1 MPLIQIFFSSEFTHT
16 ACLSDFYVYVNK
28 TNLEFQVMGSSRVHG
43 VGADTV
49 SCFLWEVVKPC
60 CLRGLWGPRRGSRL
74 STGRSAHQRTK
85 MMVDVHQVFIDK
97 VPRQGG
103 DPYNLS
109 LLLENNSI
117 TKSCCIPKYLPYLCD
132 TSLGYLVTKR
142 SWRGGVDPVS
152 CCHWQEE
159 APCGCGRCCL

>member
-1 MPLIQIFFSSEFTHT
+1 MTSILNENHP
-16 ACLSDFYVYVNK
+16 
-28 TNLEFQVMGSSRVHG
+28 EFQVMGSSRVHG

-49 SCFLWEVVKPC
+49 SCFRWELVGPC
-60 CLRGLWGPRRGSRL
+60 CLRGPGRGSRL

-109 LLLENNSI
+109 LLLENNS
-117 TKSCCIPKYLPYLCD
+117 KLSLAAFPKYLPYLCD